1 MPDISISVVRLN
13 LIVIDEINNYQLT
26 NHIVLQKITETN
38 QKNLSLKVFI
48 LFTDYKR
55 IQWWL

>member
-1 MPDISISVVRLN
+1 MPDISISVDRMN

-26 NHIVLQKITETN
+26 NHIVLQKTTETN
-38 QKNLSLKVFI
+38 QKNLSLKMFI
-48 LFTDYKR
+48 LFTYYKG

>member
-1 MPDISISVVRLN
+1 MPDISISVDTMN

-26 NHIVLQKITETN
+26 NHIVLQKTTETN
-38 QKNLSLKVFI
+38 QKNLSLKMFI
-48 LFTDYKR
+48 LFTYYKG

>member
-55 IQWWL
+55 IQW

>member
-1 MPDISISVVRLN
+1 MN

-26 NHIVLQKITETN
+26 NHIVLQKTTETN
-38 QKNLSLKVFI
+38 QKNLSLKMFI
-48 LFTDYKR
+48 LFTYYKG